1 MTAQA
6 APSSPIMNGQRLP
19 ETVDV
24 PAPGAARW
32 SVIWLHGLG
41 ADGHDFEALVPELRL
56 PADHGVRFV
65 FPHAPRRAVTVN
77 GGLTMR
83 AWYDLYGFDRDAPED
98 EAGIAASMGLI
109 DGLIERE
116 RAEHAVEP
124 NRIVLAGFSQGGAMA
139 LYGGLR
145 RTQPVAGILALSAYL
160 PLGPRLDG
168 ELAAASR
175 ETPIFQAH
183 GEHDPVVPLTLARR
197 SRDRISALRAAPTWY
212 TYPMEH
218 ALCAREIDDLR
229 AWLVDTV
236 GLSG

>member
-1 MTAQA
+1 
-6 APSSPIMNGQRLP
+6 MNGQRLP
-19 ETVDV
+19 ETVEV

-65 FPHAPRRAVTVN
+65 FPHAPRRSVRVN

-116 RAEHAVEP
+116 QAEHAVEP
-124 NRIVLAGFSQGGAMA
+124 DRIVLAGFSQGGAMA

-183 GEHDPVVPLTLARR
+183 GEHDPVVPLALARR
-197 SRDRISALRAAPTWY
+197 CRDRIAALRAAPAWH

-218 ALCAREIDDLR
+218 TLCAREIEDLR